1 MLTAVHTPV
10 TWAAAPLRTGHA
22 VSEPELLL
30 HSALAMPCLKYTCH
44 LEISLHSYPGGCL
57 CCVGSFFLC
66 PIFSPF
72 FLYHRPCPLEKR
84 CLWGQFLETVQGWKF
99 FIVSLLR
106 LTLLF
111 LLCCLLAFIVGLE
124 KSEAFWSVILCTGLF
139 IFPRWKLV
147 NSSVCSWPSEIHGQ
161 VAWCGSIF
169 LHCAGSRQ
177 AFSIRQHV
185 FQFWKIYVN

>member
-1 MLTAVHTPV
+1 
-10 TWAAAPLRTGHA
+10 
-22 VSEPELLL
+22 
-30 HSALAMPCLKYTCH
+30 MPCLNLSCCSTLPWPCH
-44 LEISLHSYPGGCL
+44 VWSTPVILRSLFTLILEVVFAVLDLSS
-57 CCVGSFFLC
+57 CVPYFLL
-66 PIFSPF
+66 IF
-72 FLYHRPCPLEKR
+72 YIIAHVPLRNDAYEVNFWK
-84 CLWGQFLETVQGWKF
+84 LQGWKF

-139 IFPRWKLV
+139 ISPRWKLV

>member
-1 MLTAVHTPV
+1 
-10 TWAAAPLRTGHA
+10 
-22 VSEPELLL
+22 
-30 HSALAMPCLKYTCH
+30 MPCLNLSCCSTLPWPCH
-44 LEISLHSYPGGCL
+44 VWSTPVILRSLFTLILEVVFAVLDLSS
-57 CCVGSFFLC
+57 CVPYFLL
-66 PIFSPF
+66 F

-139 IFPRWKLV
+139 ISPRWKLV